1 MSKLDITQIRK
12 DFPVLQREIHG
23 RRLAFLDSAA
33 SSQTPQVVID
43 TMTRYYEHSRSNVHR
58 GVYTLAEEATDAYE
72 GGRDAI
78 ARFVNWPREGVVFTK
93 NATEAM
99 NLVAYSW
106 LRRNLTEGDAI
117 LTTVMEH
124 HANFVPWWHAA
135 KEHGAEL
142 RVATITEDGLLDL
155 DDIRAKLA
163 DGKVKFLALGHSSNV
178 LGTINPVAEI
188 AAMARDANPACKVMV
203 DGAQAVPHMPVDA
216 QTLDADFYAFTGHK
230 MLGPTG
236 IGVLLAKPE
245 LLESMPP
252 FLTGGEMILDVA
264 IDDVSWN
271 VPPMKFEAGTPMIAE
286 GAGLRA
292 AVEYLEGLGSGGR
305 SGMELVREHDKV
317 MVAALIGALES
328 IEGVAV
334 QGSRDIELRGAAVSF
349 TVAGIHP
356 HDIGQVLDRY
366 GVAVRVGHH
375 CAKPLMKH
383 LCLNSTAR
391 ASTHIYNDLDDLE
404 PLVEGIQAAQKLF
417 KR

>member
-1 MSKLDITQIRK
+1 MALDVAQIRK

-43 TMTRYYEHSRSNVHR
+43 AMTKYYEHSRSNVHR

-78 ARFVNWPREGVVFTK
+78 ARFLNWPREGVVFTK

-106 LRRNLTEGDAI
+106 VRRNLGPGDAL

-135 KEHGAEL
+135 QDLGFEL
-142 RVATITEDGLLDL
+142 RVATITEEGLLDL
-155 DDIRAKLA
+155 EDVKAKLA
-163 DGKVKFLALGHSSNV
+163 DGKVRFLAVGHSSNV
-178 LGTINPVAEI
+178 LGTINPVAQI
-188 AAMARDANPACKVMV
+188 SAMAKDANASCIVMS
-203 DGAQAVPHMPVDA
+203 DGAQAVPHLPVDA
-216 QTLDADFYAFTGHK
+216 STLGVDFYGFTGHK

-236 IGVLLAKPE
+236 IGVLLGKPE

-264 IDDVSWN
+264 IDNVTWN
-271 VPPMKFEAGTPMIAE
+271 VAPMKFEAGTPMIAE

-292 AVEYLEGLGSGGR
+292 AVEYLEAI
-305 SGMELVREHDKV
+305 GMDEVRAHDKV
-317 MVAALIGALES
+317 MVAALIETLES
-328 IEGVAV
+328 VDGVTV
-334 QGSRDIELRGAAVSF
+334 QGAKDVELRGAAVSF

-383 LCLNSTAR
+383 LCVNSTAR
-391 ASTHIYNDLDDLE
+391 ASTHIYNDVDDLE
-404 PLVEGIQAAQKLF
+404 PLVEGLEAAKKLF
-417 KR
+417 AR

>member
-1 MSKLDITQIRK
+1 MALDVAQIRK

-43 TMTRYYEHSRSNVHR
+43 AMTTYYEHSRSNVHR

-78 ARFVNWPREGVVFTK
+78 ARFVNWQREGVVFTK

-106 LRRNLTEGDAI
+106 VRRNLGPGDAL

-124 HANFVPWWHAA
+124 HANFVPFWHAA
-135 KEHGAEL
+135 QDLGFEL

-155 DDIRAKLA
+155 EDVKAKLA
-163 DGKVKFLALGHSSNV
+163 DGKVRFATFGHSSNV
-178 LGTINPVAEI
+178 LGTINPVAAL
-188 AAMARDANPACKVMV
+188 AALAKAANPSCVVMS
-203 DGAQAVPHMPVDA
+203 DGSQAVPHLPVDA
-216 QTLDADFYAFTGHK
+216 ASLGVDFYAFTGHK

-236 IGVLLAKPE
+236 IGVLLGTPE

-252 FLTGGEMILDVA
+252 FLSGGEMILDVA
-264 IDDVSWN
+264 VDKVTWN

-286 GAGLRA
+286 GAGLAA
-292 AVEYLEGLGSGGR
+292 AVEYLEAI
-305 SGMELVREHDKV
+305 GMDQVRDHDKH
-317 MVAALIGALES
+317 MVTALIEALES
-328 IEGVAV
+328 V
-334 QGSRDIELRGAAVSF
+334 QGVTVQGTKDVELRGAAVSF
-349 TVAGIHP
+349 TVDGIHP

-383 LCLNSTAR
+383 LCVNSTAR
-391 ASTHIYNDLDDLE
+391 ASTHIYNDVDDLV
-404 PLVEGIQAAQKLF
+404 PLVEGLEAAKKLF
-417 KR
+417 AR